1 MQQKQFIAAIH
12 QPTLLENNRQELKF
26 LVDEFPYCQ
35 SAHLLYALHLKQN
48 NDILFED
55 CLKKAAVYC
64 TDRQHLFHQL
74 HPKTEQQKVETPT
87 VDKEK
92 ENAPITEETE
102 GEVMEQLIKDVP
114 KSEIAT
120 SEQASSTPVKIDEL
134 EKQLRA
140 AAVSSYILM
149 ESEKEN
155 HPSTSTEQKTAA
167 EEEQKVTPPPT
178 FDSSSPHSF
187 SEWLA
192 HFSGKTTIPT
202 NTPTTTSSVNK
213 LDLINKFIQED
224 PKIQPKKTQF
234 YSPVN
239 MARLS
244 VVDNSDMV
252 SETLAL
258 IHVDQGHYQKAIE
271 MYEKLSLKYPKKSS
285 YFATQI
291 KNLKQKLK

>member
-55 CLKKAAVYC
+55 YLKKAAVYC

-74 HPKTEQQKVETPT
+74 HPKTEHQKTGTPS

-92 ENAPITEETE
+92 ENTAVIKNLE
-102 GEVMEQLIKDVP
+102 GKVP
-114 KSEIAT
+114 KKSKEATKESKKPSEK
-120 SEQASSTPVKIDEL
+120 QSTPSKIDEL
-134 EKQLRA
+134 EKQLMA

-149 ESEKEN
+149 EEEEQEK
-155 HPSTSTEQKTAA
+155 HPLTSTEQK
-167 EEEQKVTPPPT
+167 EEKKSTPT

-192 HFSGKTTIPT
+192 HFSGKTTMPT
-202 NTPTTTSSVNK
+202 NKPIATSSVKK
-213 LDLINKFIQED
+213 LDLITKFIQED